1 MSELL
6 DSSDGNSSSYETACS
21 VAVKKSPRS
30 DPKNYRPVSLLSIL
44 SKVMESIVNKQL
56 VNYLERFNIL
66 PDSQYGFRQGRGTC
80 DILTALHT
88 EWVKTVSDGGYAHMV
103 AVDIAGAFD
112 RVSHS
117 GLIFKAKN
125 VGIGGCLLHW
135 LQDYLLNR
143 KLSVLVHGDSSS
155 PAPITAGVP
164 QGSILGPTLFL
175 LYVSDLDQCLSP
187 ETRLSSFADD
197 TTLYSLIR
205 MQDNMHDMTAAL
217 QSSLK
222 RLEEWG
228 ERWRI
233 RFEPSKS
240 QQLLMT
246 TKATHPAVP
255 DIKFG
260 GIAVPEANTIK
271 LLGVTF
277 DAKLSFR
284 DHLHSIATR
293 GCQRLGVLR
302 RACRV
307 LDYHGR
313 LCAYKGFVRPI
324 LEYAPLVWMG
334 AASSHLARL
343 DRVQKRA
350 MAIIGPGALLQS
362 LCHRRIVSGLVYLYK
377 LQCIPGP
384 PQLTAMIPPPAN
396 HVEARRTRSQP
407 PPGQQ
412 HHVQLQQVLDRRAPA
427 YASRSFPFS
436 VVSVWNS
443 LPSEIVRAPLSLKR
457 LHTFKE
463 DVHKYLTH
471 QHWLMATDFYG

>member
-1 MSELL
+1 M
-6 DSSDGNSSSYETACS
+6 
-21 VAVKKSPRS
+21 
-30 DPKNYRPVSLLSIL
+30 
-44 SKVMESIVNKQL
+44 
-56 VNYLERFNIL
+56 
-66 PDSQYGFRQGRGTC
+66 
-80 DILTALHT
+80 
-88 EWVKTVSDGGYAHMV
+88 
-103 AVDIAGAFD
+103 
-112 RVSHS
+112 
-117 GLIFKAKN
+117 
-125 VGIGGCLLHW
+125 
-135 LQDYLLNR
+135 
-143 KLSVLVHGDSSS
+143 
-155 PAPITAGVP
+155 
-164 QGSILGPTLFL
+164 
-175 LYVSDLDQCLSP
+175 
-187 ETRLSSFADD
+187 
-197 TTLYSLIR
+197 TT
-205 MQDNMHDMTAAL
+205 AL

-260 GIAVPEANTIK
+260 RIAVPEANTIK

-324 LEYAPLVWMG
+324 LKYAPLVWMG

-384 PQLTAMIPPPAN
+384 PQLIAIIPLQPTMWKLSAPGVNPLLASSTMCSCSKSWKESTCLCFSLLPVFCSLSMEQLAKRN
-396 HVEARRTRSQP
+396 CKGSTQLEAAP
-407 PPGQQ
+407 
-412 HHVQLQQVLDRRAPA
+412 HVQRRCA
-427 YASRSFPFS
+427 
-436 VVSVWNS
+436 
-443 LPSEIVRAPLSLKR
+443 
-457 LHTFKE
+457 
-463 DVHKYLTH
+463 
-471 QHWLMATDFYG
+471 